1 MVTNATV
8 TFDNSWMGD
17 ANELITLQNNDTH
30 KGELHLA
37 AVRTQHT
44 NANGNGTIATLHLTL
59 GYNVSGSFDLTIRPD
74 AKICSNT
81 MPVGGWSN
89 NQQVM
94 LNAHLQNAN
103 ADIINT
109 GIDVSNA
116 NIATVY
122 PNPATN
128 QLFVQLNNQTAQ
140 SISIKNT
147 LGQTMV
153 QKNVD
158 ANQTT
163 SAINIAQLPAGLY
176 FVQINTKQGSIMQ
189 HFVKQ

>member
-1 MVTNATV
+1 M
-8 TFDNSWMGD
+8 
-17 ANELITLQNNDTH
+17 
-30 KGELHLA
+30 
-37 AVRTQHT
+37 
-44 NANGNGTIATLHLTL
+44 
-59 GYNVSGSFDLTIRPD
+59 
-74 AKICSNT
+74 
-81 MPVGGWSN
+81 
-89 NQQVM
+89 
-94 LNAHLQNAN
+94 
-103 ADIINT
+103 
-109 GIDVSNA
+109 SNA

-140 SISIKNT
+140 SIGIKNT